1 MPTNEL
7 FLRDVIDIKEDVHAG
22 DFKVELTGGF
32 TETDARVAEYVVT
45 DQLKAAFGKALG
57 IVRAAARSGNSH
69 AAYLHGSFGSG
80 KSHFLTV
87 LHAVLNNVPSARA
100 KPKLQEVIAEH
111 DDWLKGKRFLMVPY
125 HLVGST
131 DLDSALL
138 GGYVAEVRRLHPDA
152 SVPPVYRADSM
163 LADAERF
170 RRAIGDAAFAEL
182 LPVTGGASE
191 AVDDDLDVID
201 GATTQWTPAEL
212 HRAFSAHARRSSAG
226 AAGLRAADRADVL
239 VCRGRPRRC
248 AGIRAA
254 GERPGCDQPARG
266 VTRL

>member
-1 MPTNEL
+1 MNRRVRERESPIPTNEL

-32 TETDARVAEYVVT
+32 TATDARVAEYVVT
-45 DQLKAAFGKALG
+45 DQLKGAFDKALG
-57 IVRAAARSGNSH
+57 IVRAAARGGNSH

-87 LHAVLNNVPSARA
+87 LHAVLNNVPAARA

-111 DDWLKGKRFLMVPY
+111 DDWLRGKRFLMVPY

-191 AVDDDLDVID
+191 VVEDDLDVID

-212 HRAFSAHARRSSAG
+212 HRAFSALAGDPLRDRLVSALLTGPMSSYAEG
-226 AAGLRAADRADVL
+226 
-239 VCRGRPRRC
+239 
-248 AGIRAA
+248 
-254 GERPGCDQPARG
+254 ARG
-266 VTRL
+266 DA